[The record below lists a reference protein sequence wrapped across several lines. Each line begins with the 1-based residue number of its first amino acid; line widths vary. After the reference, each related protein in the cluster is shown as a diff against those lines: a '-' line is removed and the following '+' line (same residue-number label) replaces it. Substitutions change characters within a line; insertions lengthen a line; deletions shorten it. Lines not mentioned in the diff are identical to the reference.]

1 MAGAPPGTAKM
12 IIKEIGIAT
21 VLGFI
26 CAGAWKHFY
35 HNELTK
41 KTNSFYNMLDK
52 DEITVVVS
60 EE

>member
-26 CAGAWKHFY
+26 CAGAWKYTY

-41 KTNSFYNMLDK
+41 KTKSFYNMLDK

-60 EE
+60 